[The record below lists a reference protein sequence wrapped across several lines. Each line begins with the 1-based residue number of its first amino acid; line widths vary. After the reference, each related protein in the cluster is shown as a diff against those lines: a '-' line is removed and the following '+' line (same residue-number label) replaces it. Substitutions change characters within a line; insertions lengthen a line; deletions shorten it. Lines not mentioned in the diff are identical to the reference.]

1 MTKTLAEL
9 IERACDIQVNLGVFN
24 YELNHYDDG
33 SYVDFHADKIMNVPL
48 LLELAGGLD
57 LKMFPDE
64 GFIRVR
70 LYERYENK

>member
-9 IERACDIQVNLGVFN
+9 IDRANEIQVNMGVFN
-24 YELNHYDDG
+24 YELNHYQDG
-33 SYVDFHADKIMNVPL
+33 SYVDFHTDKIMNVPL

-57 LKMFPDE
+57 LKMFSDE